1 MDISTLS
8 DEELAEIETDIINEK
23 ERRQNLA
30 NIPGQ
35 VAMLSQRF
43 IDGGGNPD
51 DLVYVVG

>member
-1 MDISTLS
+1 MDLQNLT
-8 DEELAEIETDIINEK
+8 DEELADVENEIVNEK

-30 NIPGQ
+30 TIPGQ